1 MTRGSSSKF
10 LRISESGPL
19 DEMGKKKERSSL
31 FFFFSRQLFG
41 RYQDVMS
48 GFPF

>member
-19 DEMGKKKERSSL
+19 DEMGKKKKRSSL
-31 FFFFSRQLFG
+31 FFFSRQLFG